1 MVLTKN
7 TRNPMDKKVI
17 AINSFDLNNWYRFNI
32 RNISKEMLID
42 FSKPID
48 ITQIGLFA
56 EEHDLFFAALPNNLD
71 IFKQKNGWLVPIE
84 AIEALIPLSEQALHT
99 LSTRNSNLTF
109 APPLER
115 KYYEKIMHERNFYL
129 SEAGSEMIINI
140 FSLEKE
146 LVINYKKNFLASM
159 QKYPDLDNKLRDK
172 SNLFDW
178 LVFYERSEPYSINNS
193 GFIFDTGAIGK
204 NYLLTKNIN
213 LNDYK
218 SFGRFCK
225 NNENEERIFGK
236 FQIEY
241 DQNDELQILNKNLS
255 CIEND
260 VANNIL
266 IIAFYMK
273 FRKMIRDKDHKKFQ
287 KEAQA
292 FLEKSKK
299 ECSIALFFIGLFFGS
314 TEFVDLYY
322 ERNFSLLKTFT
333 GKPHKHTTSN
343 KKTPEEASIKFDYAL
358 FEQIKLEIQKGKKE
372 PTKTLLKSIKEVFD
386 VFRFDSSV
394 NGFIESLEKNIS
406 IPKTDEKK
414 KYTKEGIINS
424 IRTILKH

>member
-1 MVLTKN
+1 M
-7 TRNPMDKKVI
+7 
-17 AINSFDLNNWYRFNI
+17 
-32 RNISKEMLID
+32 
-42 FSKPID
+42 
-48 ITQIGLFA
+48 
-56 EEHDLFFAALPNNLD
+56 
-71 IFKQKNGWLVPIE
+71 
-84 AIEALIPLSEQALHT
+84 
-99 LSTRNSNLTF
+99 
-109 APPLER
+109 
-115 KYYEKIMHERNFYL
+115 
-129 SEAGSEMIINI
+129 
-140 FSLEKE
+140 
-146 LVINYKKNFLASM
+146 
-159 QKYPDLDNKLRDK
+159 
-172 SNLFDW
+172 
-178 LVFYERSEPYSINNS
+178 VFYERSEPYSINNS

-225 NNENEERIFGK
+225 NNENEERIFSK

-255 CIEND
+255 FIEND
-260 VANNIL
+260 EANNIL

-273 FRKMIRDKDHKKFQ
+273 FRKMIRDKEHKKFQ

-333 GKPHKHTTSN
+333 GKPHKHITSN
-343 KKTPEEASIKFDYAL
+343 KETPEEIPIKFDDTL
-358 FEQIKLEIQKGKKE
+358 FEEIKSKIQEGKKE
-372 PTKTLLKSIKEVFD
+372 ATKKLIDNIKYIFD
-386 VFRFDSSV
+386 KFKFDSSV